1 MAPGIVPGGCDT
13 WEHVFEF
20 EQTTVR
26 KGSAASTQCRTSL
39 RTRDFVRQAGQS
51 PTRPRP
57 GEVDQVHPGKLPRVT
72 GGLPRACQGLTE
84 ACQGPPVDERGNVA
98 PLCYGLHRRSEPK
111 P

>member
-1 MAPGIVPGGCDT
+1 MAHGIVPGGCDT
-13 WEHVFEF
+13 CEHVFEF
-20 EQTTVR
+20 EQKLRRLDPMPNVTTHE
-26 KGSAASTQCRTSL
+26 G
-39 RTRDFVRQAGQS
+39 FVRQAWPV